1 VVTALA
7 TRMDQLTPKYKSK
20 WEPQYAEHLELLKR
34 AGKVLWYKYEGLR
47 LRLADGALFS
57 PDFAVVAD
65 DGTLELHE
73 VKGMWREAARVR
85 WKLAKES
92 FPFVF
97 KLVTKEKGKRGTFTV
112 TEE

>member
-1 VVTALA
+1 MIA
-7 TRMDQLTPKYKSK
+7 TRIDRLTPKYKSG
-20 WEPQYAEHLELLKR
+20 WEELYAKHLDILKR
-34 AGKVLWYKYEGLR
+34 AGEVLWWKYEGLR

-57 PDFAVVAD
+57 PDFTVVVK
-65 DGTLELHE
+65 GGVLELHE
-73 VKGMWREAARVR
+73 VKGQWREAAKVR

-97 KLVTKEKGKRGTFTV
+97 KLVTKERSGKFTI